1 MILSYRD
8 DLEHEKV
15 VAAELAGKPYA
26 FIIDKLH
33 RWSSWAAPKMAD
45 GPSCIA
51 GQVDGA
57 RV

>member
-1 MILSYRD
+1 MIQNYRD

-15 VAAELAGKPYA
+15 TAAELACKPYA

-33 RWSSWAAPKMAD
+33 RWTNWAAPKKAD
-45 GPSCIA
+45 GSRIA

-57 RV
+57 RL

>member
-15 VAAELAGKPYA
+15 VAAELASKPYA

-33 RWSSWAAPKMAD
+33 RWSSWAAPKKAD
-45 GPSCIA
+45 GSRIA